1 MIDFEQAKKAFE
13 NYLNGYDRE
22 DDKIRLKI
30 VHTYGVVACAEN
42 IAKKMQLGR
51 EDTELAKLIAL
62 LHDIGRFEQVKR
74 FDSFMP
80 DTMDHAAYGAAI
92 LFGKKMLIRK
102 FIEEDTYD
110 SIICTAIE
118 KHSDFQL
125 NGVTEER
132 TLLHARLIRDA
143 DKLDNCRV
151 KLEEPIETLL
161 GVSLEEAGKGK
172 ITAGVWEDCLSE
184 KSVLSS
190 KRITKPDYWA
200 SYIAQLYDVN
210 FPATFAVILENHY
223 LEKMIWRL
231 SYEDADT
238 KKKMKLLAWNLE
250 VFMKNRIHGEKGT
263 TGEMEYVI
271 IGAGGTGGTI
281 GAYMAKAGKNVT
293 LIARG
298 AHLQEIRKNGL
309 TLERLWDGTRESIPI
324 HACTMDEY
332 KGTPDVILVCVK
344 GYSLQDTIPFI
355 RRIAG
360 ANTVVIPILNI
371 YGTGARMQEM
381 LPDILV
387 TDGCIYV
394 SANIKEP
401 GKIVQH
407 GKILRIVF
415 GVREKKEFRPVLKCI
430 ADDFCQC
437 GISGELSS
445 NIKRD
450 ALAKFSYVSPM
461 GTAALYFQAKAGEFQ
476 KEGPAREM
484 FKALIRE
491 IIAVADAM
499 GIVFE
504 TDLVETNLKILSELS
519 PEATTSMQRD
529 VMDGK
534 QSEMDGLVYE
544 VVRLGKSL
552 GVSVP
557 EYEKA
562 AEKFKEQVKN

>member
-1 MIDFEQAKKAFE
+1 MIDFEQAKNAFE
-13 NYLNGYDRE
+13 NYLDGYNRK
-22 DDKIRLKI
+22 DDKIHLKI
-30 VHTYGVVACAEN
+30 VHTYGVVDCAEK
-42 IAKKMQLGR
+42 IAARMGLNE
-51 EDTELAKLIAL
+51 EDISLAKLIAL

-80 DTMDHAAYGAAI
+80 DTMDHAAYGAAV
-92 LFGKKMLIRK
+92 LFGKKNLIRK
-102 FIEEDTYD
+102 FIQEDTYD
-110 SIICTAIE
+110 RLICTAIE
-118 KHSDFQL
+118 KHSDFKL
-125 NGVTEER
+125 EGVTEER
-132 TLLHARLIRDA
+132 ALLHARLIRDA

-151 KLEEPIETLL
+151 KLEEPVETLL
-161 GVSLEEAGKGK
+161 GVPLEEAGKGK
-172 ITAGVWEDCLSE
+172 LTAEVWEDCLSE

-190 KRITKPDYWA
+190 KRVTKPDYWA

-210 FPATFAVILENHY
+210 FSATFSIVLENNY

-238 KKKMKLLAWNLE
+238 KAKMHLLAQNLKS
-250 VFMKNRIHGEKGT
+250 FMKKRIER
-263 TGEMEYVI
+263 EYVI
-271 IGAGGTGGTI
+271 IGAGGTGGTV

-298 AHLQEIRKNGL
+298 EHLKKIRKNGL
-309 TLERLWDGTRESIPI
+309 VLEKLWDHSVENIPV
-324 HACTMDEY
+324 HACAMEEY
-332 KGTPDVILVCVK
+332 QGIPDVILVCVK

-355 RRIAG
+355 RRISG
-360 ANTVVIPILNI
+360 PDTVVIPILNI
-371 YGTGARMQEM
+371 YGTGARMQER
-381 LPDILV
+381 LPDLLV

-401 GKIVQH
+401 GIIIQH

-415 GVREKKEFRPVLKCI
+415 GVREEKEYRPVLECI

-461 GTAALYFQAKAGEFQ
+461 GTAALYFQASAGEFQ

-491 IIAVADAM
+491 ITAVADAM
-499 GIVFE
+499 GITFE
-504 TDLVETNLKILSELS
+504 KDLVETNLKILSELS

-529 VMDGK
+529 VMEGK

>member
-1 MIDFEQAKKAFE
+1 MIDFEQAKNAFE
-13 NYLNGYDRE
+13 NYLDEYNRK
-22 DDKIRLKI
+22 DDKIHLKI
-30 VHTYGVVACAEN
+30 VHTYGVVDCAEK
-42 IAKKMQLGR
+42 IAARMGLSEEDISLG
-51 EDTELAKLIAL
+51 KLIAL

-80 DTMDHAAYGAAI
+80 DTMDHAAYGAAV
-92 LFGKKMLIRK
+92 LFGKKNLIRK
-102 FIEEDTYD
+102 FIQEDTYD
-110 SIICTAIE
+110 RLICTAIE
-118 KHSDFQL
+118 KHSDFKL
-125 NGVTEER
+125 EGVTEER
-132 TLLHARLIRDA
+132 ALLHARLIRDA

-151 KLEEPIETLL
+151 KLEEPVETLL
-161 GVSLEEAGKGK
+161 GVPLEEAGKGK
-172 ITAGVWEDCLSE
+172 LTAEVWEDCLSE

-190 KRITKPDYWA
+190 KRVTKPDYWA

-210 FPATFAVILENHY
+210 FSATFSIVLENNY

-238 KKKMKLLAWNLE
+238 KAKMQLLAQNLE
-250 VFMKNRIHGEKGT
+250 AFMKKRIERK
-263 TGEMEYVI
+263 YVI
-271 IGAGGTGGTI
+271 IGAGGTGGTV

-298 AHLQEIRKNGL
+298 EHLKKIRKNGL
-309 TLERLWDGTRESIPI
+309 VLEKLWDHSVENIPV
-324 HACTMDEY
+324 HACTMEEY
-332 KGTPDVILVCVK
+332 QGIPDVILVCVK

-355 RRIAG
+355 RRISG
-360 ANTVVIPILNI
+360 PDTVVIPILNI

-381 LPDILV
+381 LPELLV

-401 GKIVQH
+401 GMIIQH

-415 GVREKKEFRPVLKCI
+415 GVREEKEYRPVLECI

-461 GTAALYFQAKAGEFQ
+461 GTAALYFQASAGEFQ

-491 IIAVADAM
+491 ITAVADAM
-499 GIVFE
+499 GITFE
-504 TDLVETNLKILSELS
+504 KDLVETNLKILSELS

-529 VMDGK
+529 VMEGK

>member
-1 MIDFEQAKKAFE
+1 MIDFKQAKKAFE
-13 NYLNGYDRE
+13 KYLDGYDRS
-22 DDKIRLKI
+22 DDKIHLKI
-30 VHTYGVVACAEN
+30 VHTYGVVACAEE
-42 IAKKMQLGR
+42 IAGR
-51 EDTELAKLIAL
+51 MKLKEEDRELAKLIAL

-80 DTMDHAAYGAAI
+80 DTMDHAAYGAAV
-92 LFGKKMLIRK
+92 LFGKKKLIRK
-102 FIEEDTYD
+102 FIQEDTYD
-110 SIICTAIE
+110 RIICTAIE
-118 KHSDFQL
+118 KHSDFHL
-125 NGVTEER
+125 EGVTEER
-132 TLLHARLIRDA
+132 ALLHARLIRDA

-151 KLEEPIETLL
+151 KLEEPVETLL
-161 GVSLEEAGKGK
+161 GVPLKEAGKGK
-172 ITAGVWEDCLSE
+172 ITDGVWEDCLSE

-190 KRITKPDYWA
+190 KRVTKPDYWA

-210 FPATFAVILENHY
+210 FSPTFSIVLENHY

-231 SYEDADT
+231 SYEDTET
-238 KKKMKLLAWNLE
+238 KAKMELLARNLE
-250 VFMKNRIHGEKGT
+250 SFMKNRIYREKETAGQ
-263 TGEMEYVI
+263 MDYVI
-271 IGAGGTGGTI
+271 IGAGGTGGTV

-298 AHLQEIRKNGL
+298 EHLRAIRNNGL
-309 TLERLWDGTRESIPI
+309 RVEKLWDCTEETIPVK
-324 HACTMDEY
+324 ACTMEEY
-332 KGTPDVILVCVK
+332 QGTPDVILVCVK
-344 GYSLQDTIPFI
+344 GYSLMDTIPFI
-355 RRIAG
+355 KKIAG
-360 ANTVVIPILNI
+360 KHTVVIPILNI

-381 LPDILV
+381 LPELFV

-401 GKIVQH
+401 GKIIQH

-415 GVREKKEFRPVLKCI
+415 GAREQKEYRPVLKTI

-437 GISGELSS
+437 GISGELSL

-461 GTAALYFQAKAGEFQ
+461 GTAALYFQASAGEFQ
-476 KEGPAREM
+476 KEGAPREM

-491 IIAVADAM
+491 IVAVADAM
-499 GIVFE
+499 GITFE
-504 TDLVETNLKILSELS
+504 NDLVETNLKILSELS

-529 VMDGK
+529 VMEGK

-544 VVRLGKSL
+544 VVRLGNRL
-552 GVSVP
+552 GVPVP

-562 AEKFKEQVKN
+562 AEKFKEQVNN